1 MDNSKIENMLNLALD
16 ATPGERARSL
26 NLDVGFDGEENTW
39 ELIVKYSGSLSR
51 LEEEGIRVTELLNE
65 YAVLVVPESGIGR
78 LAEVPEIE
86 YIEKPKRL
94 FFAAEQGRTASCVT
108 GVQNARYDLYGD
120 GVLVAVLDSGVDYA
134 HPDFRNEDGT
144 TRILALWDQTIP
156 GRPPAGYRIGT
167 EYTKEQIDEALA
179 QSDPVRRRELVP
191 STDASGHGTRVLGIA
206 AGNGRAGGVRYRGV
220 APRSSILAVKLGV
233 PRTDSF
239 PRTTELM
246 QALDY
251 CIRKAMEYSLP
262 VAVNISFGNTYG
274 AHDGTS
280 LLETYITDMANI
292 WKSVICIGTG
302 NEGYAAGHASDSLQE
317 GEIKRIQLAVG
328 EYEGGLNLQ
337 IWKSYLDDISV
348 SLESPGGRSAG
359 FIRNVPGAQRF
370 ALEQTDILLYYG
382 EPSPYSQSQEIYL
395 EFLPQ
400 TEYVDSGI
408 WTLTLEA
415 REIRNG
421 RFHLWLPSAAV
432 LNANTRF
439 LEPEPYIT
447 LTIPSTARRTVA
459 VGAYDSR
466 SRTYADFSGRGDT
479 RDGRERPILAAPG
492 VDVVTTVP
500 GGGYAAATGTSF
512 ATPFVTGAAAL
523 LMQWGITDG
532 NDPFLYGEK
541 AAAYLKK
548 GAQPLPA
555 FRAYPNPQIGWGT
568 LCVRESL
575 PE

>member
-206 AGNGRAGGVRYRGV
+206 AGNGRAGGIRYRGV
-220 APRSSILAVKLGV
+220 APRSSILVVKLGV

-317 GEIKRIQLAVG
+317 GEKKRIQLAVG
-328 EYEGGLNLQ
+328 EYEGALNLQ

-479 RDGRERPILAAPG
+479 RDGQERPILAAPG

>member
-251 CIRKAMEYSLP
+251 CIRKAMEYNLP

-328 EYEGGLNLQ
+328 EYEGALNLQ

-415 REIRNG
+415 REIRDG

>member
-78 LAEVPEIE
+78 LAEVPEIG

-206 AGNGRAGGVRYRGV
+206 AGNGRAGGIRYRGV
-220 APRSSILAVKLGV
+220 APRSSILVVKLGV

-317 GEIKRIQLAVG
+317 GEKKRIQLAVG
-328 EYEGGLNLQ
+328 EYEGALNLQ

-348 SLESPGGRSAG
+348 SLESPGGRRAG
-359 FIRNVPGAQRF
+359 FIQNMPGAQRF
-370 ALEQTDILLYYG
+370 TLEQTEILLYYG

-415 REIRNG
+415 REIRDG